1 MKPTIEQFKSF
12 YTLCVRTSNL
22 LQTIE
27 LTRFDTRTNRIVVL
41 IGDTIQVEILP
52 NGSQIIR

>member
-1 MKPTIEQFKSF
+1 MQPTIEQLKSF
-12 YTLCVRTSNL
+12 YTLCVSTSNL

-27 LTRFDTRTNRIVVL
+27 LTRFDTRTNRIVIL
-41 IGDTIQVEILP
+41 IGDSIQVEILP

>member
-1 MKPTIEQFKSF
+1 MQPTIEQMKSF
-12 YTLCVRTSNL
+12 YALCVCTSNL

>member
-1 MKPTIEQFKSF
+1 MRPTVEQLKSF
-12 YTLCVRTSNL
+12 YTLCASASNL

-41 IGDTIQVEILP
+41 IGDNIQVEILP

>member
-1 MKPTIEQFKSF
+1 MQPTIEQLKSF
-12 YTLCVRTSNL
+12 YALCVRTSNL

-27 LTRFDTRTNRIVVL
+27 LTRFDTRTNRIVIL

>member
-1 MKPTIEQFKSF
+1 MQPTVEQLKSF
-12 YTLCVRTSNL
+12 YALCVRTSNL

-52 NGSQIIR
+52 NGSQNIR